1 MTMTSRPAI
10 AMPQPEPENCW
21 RPDARPLTEMKILI
35 VDDDPAN
42 VELLQAILADAGFRC
57 TKSVTDS
64 RCTMDVT
71 KDLQP
76 DLVLLDLTMPH
87 VDGFTV
93 IDSLRGADGDLV
105 LPIIVLTG
113 DCDPK
118 TKLRVLQAGVTDF
131 LTKPFDLA
139 EVLARVTN
147 SLKSRRRY
155 QLVEDHRAALES
167 ARANALKLRGELW
180 ELQSTRTSQVVM

>member
-1 MTMTSRPAI
+1 MTSRPTI

-113 DCDPK
+113 DWD
-118 TKLRVLQAGVTDF
+118 TKDKAACPPGWCHRFPDQTVRPGGSAGTRHEF
-131 LTKPFDLA
+131 TQEPP
-139 EVLARVTN
+139 TI
-147 SLKSRRRY
+147 
-155 QLVEDHRAALES
+155 S
-167 ARANALKLRGELW
+167 AGGR
-180 ELQSTRTSQVVM
+180 STRRVGIGARKRLEAAR